1 MSRRSWL
8 IGWGLISMPE
18 AIKLNFPKSNVLSD
32 KYRSVLMIEE
42 MKKIMKCGNLGHFPS
57 CKFCTKLQLSAA
69 FLLPKM
75 RYIPKKHTEESIML
89 RIWFIR
95 LLRL

>member
-1 MSRRSWL
+1 
-8 IGWGLISMPE
+8 MPE

-57 CKFCTKLQLSAA
+57 CKFLPKLQFISKTFYEW
-69 FLLPKM
+69 FLD
-75 RYIPKKHTEESIML
+75 YY
-89 RIWFIR
+89 
-95 LLRL
+95 